1 MRPDFDGRVTT
12 KNLLIPL
19 LLWWVMN
26 CISKPIPTRQQPFF
40 LLTRR
45 GMSSH
50 TNSIMLKRTRKQ
62 GPEDVNEI
70 AFRVVSGATGEKPE
84 ERPKNQAAVQL
95 GRLGGLKGGKARAAN
110 LTPEQRSE
118 IAQRAARVRWSR
130 PDEQGEN

>member
-1 MRPDFDGRVTT
+1 
-12 KNLLIPL
+12 
-19 LLWWVMN
+19 
-26 CISKPIPTRQQPFF
+26 
-40 LLTRR
+40 
-45 GMSSH
+45 MSSH